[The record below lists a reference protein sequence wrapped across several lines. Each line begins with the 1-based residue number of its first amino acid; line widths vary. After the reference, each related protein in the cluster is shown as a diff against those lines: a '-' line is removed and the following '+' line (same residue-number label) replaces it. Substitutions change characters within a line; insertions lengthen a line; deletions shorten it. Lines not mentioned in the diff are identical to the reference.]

1 MHPEF
6 LLSIS
11 GSAYTVRAY
20 DAFSILAMLSVMLL
34 APPLLRCKGFKTG
47 MSLAIT
53 AVLLVAFLVGA
64 RLLNYAAN
72 PMQYGGLLKA
82 WSWSFAG
89 FSLYGGLVA
98 AGLVL
103 LILSSVFRCRMWAA
117 ADALVLP
124 AGMAFSLAKI
134 GCFLNGCCA
143 GKATDSVLGVTF
155 PAEIKE
161 TELLGRLL
169 WFTDKAET
177 IQVWPTQLF
186 ELGLALLGLS
196 VILPLVRRLNLAEG
210 SAALMYA
217 IWFTAARWMVLPFR
231 LLPYSLFITE
241 VFYPVLYGTIIL
253 VCGVLLHRRNREL
266 EI

>member
-6 LLSIS
+6 LLSFA
-11 GSAYTVRAY
+11 GSVYPVRAY
-20 DAFSILAMLSVMLL
+20 DAFSILAMLSVLLL
-34 APPLLRCKGFKTG
+34 APPLLRRKGFKTG
-47 MSLAIT
+47 MGLAIT
-53 AVLLVAFLVGA
+53 AGLLMAFLVGA
-64 RLLNYAAN
+64 RLLNYAVN

-89 FSLYGGLVA
+89 FSLYGGFVA

-103 LILSSVFRCRMWAA
+103 LVLSSVFRCRMWKA

-124 AGMAFSLAKI
+124 AGMAFSLARM
-134 GCFLNGCCA
+134 GCFLNGCCT

-155 PAEIKE
+155 RAEIKE

-169 WFTDKAET
+169 WFTDKPEA

-186 ELGLALLGLS
+186 ELGLALLGLA
-196 VILPLVRRLNLAEG
+196 VILPLVRRMKLAEG

-231 LLPYSLFITE
+231 LYPYSLVVTE
-241 VFYPVLYGTIIL
+241 VFYPILYGTIIL
-253 VCGVLLHRRNREL
+253 VCGVLLYWRNREL
-266 EI
+266 EK

>member
-6 LLSIS
+6 LLSFA
-11 GSAYTVRAY
+11 GSVYPVRAY
-20 DAFSILAMLSVMLL
+20 DAFSTLAMLSVLLL
-34 APPLLRCKGFKTG
+34 APLSLRRKGFQTG

-53 AVLLVAFLVGA
+53 AVLLVTFLVGS
-64 RLLNYAAN
+64 RLLNYAVN
-72 PMQYGGLLKA
+72 PVQYGGVLKA

-103 LILSSVFRCRMWAA
+103 LVLPSVFRYPIWKA

-124 AGMAFSLAKI
+124 AGIAFSLARM
-134 GCFLNGCCA
+134 GCFLNGCCS
-143 GKATDSVLGVTF
+143 GKATDSVLGVRF
-155 PAEIKE
+155 PADIKE

-169 WFTDKAET
+169 WFADKPET

-186 ELGLALLGLS
+186 ELGLALLGLA
-196 VILPLVRRLNLAEG
+196 VILPLVRRLKLADG

-217 IWFTAARWMVLPFR
+217 VWFTAARWMALPFR
-231 LLPYSLFITE
+231 LLPYSLFVTE
-241 VFYPVLYGTIIL
+241 VFYPILYGTIIL
-253 VCGVLLHRRNREL
+253 VCGVLLNRKNREL
-266 EI
+266 EK